1 MFRLLNTVFRRP
13 AFLLK
18 MFAIWDYLK
27 VTLWW
32 EFLMLIWDYLKVTLW
47 WVFLMLIFSRK
58 WIEWLT
64 IMLYFQLLHG
74 APKEVLSELYLDKK
88 PEDYHFVNQGGVF
101 EVSLW
106 YLFFCYLL
114 LLRFVILL
122 LTNGLIKERLD
133 LKGSLQVVKN
143 VRFYS
148 LLFGQVVASMYQPKS
163 HFHWHEKLFWWAGL
177 ITVLL

>member
-1 MFRLLNTVFRRP
+1 M
-13 AFLLK
+13 
-18 MFAIWDYLK
+18 
-27 VTLWW
+27 
-32 EFLMLIWDYLKVTLW
+32 
-47 WVFLMLIFSRK
+47 
-58 WIEWLT
+58 
-64 IMLYFQLLHG
+64 LHG

-148 LLFGQVVASMYQPKS
+148 LLFGQVVASMY
-163 HFHWHEKLFWWAGL
+163 
-177 ITVLL
+177 